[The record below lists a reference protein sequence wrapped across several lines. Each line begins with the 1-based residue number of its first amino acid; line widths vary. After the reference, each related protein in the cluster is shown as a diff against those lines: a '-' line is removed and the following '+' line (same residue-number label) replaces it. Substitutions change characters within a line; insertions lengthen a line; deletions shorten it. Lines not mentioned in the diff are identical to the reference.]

1 MRQIH
6 FIFFSKAVKRS
17 SVESAISLSDLSISA
32 RSVSKACWA
41 TGSITFGI
49 GLNKKLPSFR
59 FDWSNLN
66 LDLNFPNHAC
76 SRHLNP
82 GRSAMV
88 LPWHANA
95 PMSLHLPHINQ
106 S

>member
-1 MRQIH
+1 MRPIH

-17 SVESAISLSDLSISA
+17 SVESAISRSDLSISA
-32 RSVSKACWA
+32 RIVSKACWA
-41 TGSITFGI
+41 IGSITLGI

-76 SRHLNP
+76 PCHLNS

-88 LPWHANA
+88 LPWYANT
-95 PMSLHLPHINQ
+95 PMPLHFVHINQ